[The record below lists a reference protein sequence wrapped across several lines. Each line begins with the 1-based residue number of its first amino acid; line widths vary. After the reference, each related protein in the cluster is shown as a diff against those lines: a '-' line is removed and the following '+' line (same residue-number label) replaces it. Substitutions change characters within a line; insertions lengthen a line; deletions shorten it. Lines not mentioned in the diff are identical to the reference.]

1 MEDFA
6 KILVLENEIE
16 AKLIEGILKEKE
28 IPHFIRSYHDTAYD
42 GLFQVL
48 TGWGEILAPSS
59 YKEEIEEIVEEIR
72 RVRGELE

>member
-28 IPHFIRSYHDTAYD
+28 IPHFIRNYHDTAYD

>member
-1 MEDFA
+1 MEGFV

-16 AKLIEGILKEKE
+16 AKLLEGILKEKG

-42 GLFQVL
+42 GLFQTV

-72 RVRGELE
+72 KNEDEI

>member
-16 AKLIEGILKEKE
+16 AKLIEGILKEKG

-72 RVRGELE
+72 KNEDEI